1 MVVDAR
7 YIAVVAE
14 ASWIGSLDW
23 AVDLVHLDV
32 LVVHSL
38 VDASLSDVA
47 KAWHLAV
54 VDSSYEAMGPLAN
67 VMVQLAHLEVV
78 IPIAVVDTF
87 AEAVSEQVKRQVEI
101 DCRTSV
107 LELVPAPEPELALG
121 QQLAVEP

>member
-14 ASWIGSLDW
+14 ASWIESLDW

-38 VDASLSDVA
+38 VDASLSGVA

-67 VMVQLAHLEVV
+67 VMVQLERSEAV
-78 IPIAVVDTF
+78 IPIAVADTF
-87 AEAVSEQVKRQVEI
+87 AEAVCEQVRHQVEI
-101 DCRTSV
+101 DCQISV
-107 LELVPAPEPELALG
+107 LGLVPALEPEPELEL
-121 QQLAVEP
+121 QLAVEP